1 MPQLRLLRLN
11 YKGRPI
17 DDTVIDFFRVSCGQ
31 LTTLQFFDVK
41 EITLEDQRMT
51 VGQCPQLEV
60 LVFQECSIVP
70 DWRSHSLGNHIK
82 VISCSVDHLQMFA
95 LQILPSQVRNA
106 HSGADLLHEAFFKFT
121 GPIRSEIRLMN
132 NLNM

>member
-1 MPQLRLLRLN
+1 M
-11 YKGRPI
+11 
-17 DDTVIDFFRVSCGQ
+17 IDFFRISCGQ

-41 EITLEDQRMT
+41 EITLEDLRMT

-82 VISCSVDHLQMFA
+82 VISCSVDHLQMFG
-95 LQILPSQVRNA
+95 LQILPSQVRGRSLTTLA
-106 HSGADLLHEAFFKFT
+106 RFCQLLAT
-121 GPIRSEIRLMN
+121 YLP
-132 NLNM
+132 

>member
-1 MPQLRLLRLN
+1 MYISGHLDQELENVIERKNKKVKSCDLTE
-11 YKGRPI
+11 KTGRPI
-17 DDTVIDFFRVSCGQ
+17 DDTVIDFFRISCGQ

-41 EITLEDQRMT
+41 EITLEDLRMT

-82 VISCSVDHLQMFA
+82 VISCSVDHLQMFG
-95 LQILPSQVRNA
+95 LQILPSQV
-106 HSGADLLHEAFFKFT
+106 
-121 GPIRSEIRLMN
+121 
-132 NLNM
+132 

>member
-1 MPQLRLLRLN
+1 M
-11 YKGRPI
+11 
-17 DDTVIDFFRVSCGQ
+17 IDFFRISCGQ

-41 EITLEDQRMT
+41 EITLEDLRMT

-82 VISCSVDHLQMFA
+82 VISCSVDHLQMFG
-95 LQILPSQVRNA
+95 LQILPSQVRGRSLTTLA
-106 HSGADLLHEAFFKFT
+106 RFCQLLTTFSLLKLVKEFLYCFEGKSAY
-121 GPIRSEIRLMN
+121 R
-132 NLNM
+132 